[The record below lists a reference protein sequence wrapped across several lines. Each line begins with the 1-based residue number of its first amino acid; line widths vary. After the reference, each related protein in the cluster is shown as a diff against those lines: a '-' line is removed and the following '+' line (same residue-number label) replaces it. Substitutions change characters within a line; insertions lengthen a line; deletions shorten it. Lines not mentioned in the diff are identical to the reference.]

1 MFFLLGSQKLWVFV
15 TITEWLSSWKI
26 TKQVRVYHMKKA
38 FKILKQ
44 AKTLLIFKLQK
55 KKIFWS
61 VRKEK
66 WKAVIYNYVQ
76 SYVIIPNY
84 TQL

>member
-1 MFFLLGSQKLWVFV
+1 
-15 TITEWLSSWKI
+15 
-26 TKQVRVYHMKKA
+26 MKKA

-66 WKAVIYNYVQ
+66 
-76 SYVIIPNY
+76 
-84 TQL
+84 